1 MKFIPIS
8 KQNYSEV
15 SKIYE
20 DGIDT
25 GLATFE
31 TEIPDWNTWNNA
43 HLPFARIALTNE
55 KNILGWAALKSVS
68 KRSVYKG
75 IAEISIYVATNESRK
90 GIGTK
95 LLKSLIEISEAHGI
109 WTLQASIMDEN
120 KASIQMHLN
129 CGFRV
134 IGFRE
139 KIGKLNGNW
148 LNNTL
153 LERRSKIIGI

>member
-1 MKFIPIS
+1 LKLTPIS

-15 SKIYE
+15 CKIYE
-20 DGIDT
+20 DGIHT

-31 TEIPDWNTWNNA
+31 TEIPDWNNWNNA
-43 HLPFARIALTNE
+43 HLPFARIALTN
-55 KNILGWAALKSVS
+55 KKIILGWAALKSVS

-75 IAEISIYVATNESRK
+75 VAEISVYVATKENGK
-90 GIGTK
+90 GLGTK
-95 LLKSLIEISEAHGI
+95 LLKSLIEISEANGI
-109 WTLQASIMDEN
+109 WTLQASIMDAN
-120 KASIQMHLN
+120 KASIQIHLN